1 MKFELPRRHRKSYEA
16 IAKRKIDENLNKE
29 ESLEIFDKIKKEY
42 NNSPRSFGSNTG
54 KKEMNLEMLIV
65 IGNQISNEYKDLQID
80 LKQGIPEINK
90 NKPYE
95 NRVKILCRILS
106 KVETDSIYIK
116 PKIRELII
124 SNTK

>member
-80 LKQGIPEINK
+80 LKQNKMINIQLEK
-90 NKPYE
+90 
-95 NRVKILCRILS
+95 RSVSGFWTVVK
-106 KVETDSIYIK
+106 
-116 PKIRELII
+116 
-124 SNTK
+124 

>member
-65 IGNQISNEYKDLQID
+65 IGNQISNEYQDVQMN
-80 LKQGIPEINK
+80 LKQGIPELNK
-90 NKPYE
+90 GK
-95 NRVKILCRILS
+95 S
-106 KVETDSIYIK
+106 S
-116 PKIRELII
+116 
-124 SNTK
+124 

>member
-1 MKFELPRRHRKSYEA
+1 MKFQLPRRHRKSYEA

-65 IGNQISNEYKDLQID
+65 IGNQISNEYQDVQMD
-80 LKQGIPEINK
+80 LKQGIPELNK
-90 NKPYE
+90 GK
-95 NRVKILCRILS
+95 S
-106 KVETDSIYIK
+106 S
-116 PKIRELII
+116 
-124 SNTK
+124 

>member
-1 MKFELPRRHRKSYEA
+1 MCIRDR
-16 IAKRKIDENLNKE
+16 
-29 ESLEIFDKIKKEY
+29 Y

-90 NKPYE
+90 NT
-95 NRVKILCRILS
+95 S
-106 KVETDSIYIK
+106 T
-116 PKIRELII
+116 
-124 SNTK
+124 

>member
-42 NNSPRSFGSNTG
+42 KNSPRSFGSNTG

-65 IGNQISNEYKDLQID
+65 IGNQISNEYQDVQID
-80 LKQGIPEINK
+80 LKQGIPELNK
-90 NKPYE
+90 GK
-95 NRVKILCRILS
+95 S
-106 KVETDSIYIK
+106 S
-116 PKIRELII
+116 
-124 SNTK
+124 